1 MMAAAKVRKEIRMRP
16 IARCST
22 MVVGAT
28 LLAGAAMAQDGGTG
42 TEGLGSR
49 SPSGGGAATSSPGN
63 TGAGATT
70 GATSS
75 GCSHQMTG
83 TVKRIDK
90 ATGTVSID
98 VAGAGDLQ
106 FTLPPSE
113 LSGFE
118 TGDQVV
124 VSMGMRESRD
134 VRR

>member
-1 MMAAAKVRKEIRMRP
+1 MRP

-28 LLAGAAMAQDGGTG
+28 FLAGTAMAQD
-42 TEGLGSR
+42 S
-49 SPSGGGAATSSPGN
+49 SPSGGAAATSSPGN
-63 TGAGATT
+63 TGVGATT

-90 ATGTVSID
+90 AAGTVAID

-106 FTLPPSE
+106 FTLPPRE

-124 VSMGMRESRD
+124 VSMGMRESCD

>member
-1 MMAAAKVRKEIRMRP
+1 MMP
-16 IARCST
+16 IARCTT

-28 LLAGAAMAQDGGTG
+28 LLAGAATAHD
-42 TEGLGSR
+42 R
-49 SPSGGGAATSSPGN
+49 SPSGGAAATSSPGN
-63 TGAGATT
+63 TGVGATT

-98 VAGAGDLQ
+98 VAGAGDIQ
-106 FTLPPSE
+106 FTLPQSE

-118 TGDQVV
+118 NGDQVV
-124 VSMGMRESRD
+124 VSMGIRECRD
-134 VRR
+134 IPR